1 MPTLPISLELA
12 IPLAVV
18 ACATLFLL
26 VIYLRRRVDQSYYG
40 FAWLPAFFEIFTRYR
55 GLTGEEG
62 PRKRRGPDMAYSAGR
77 DPAHNNNR
85 LQQIFIPMQPDEEE
99 AFRAFYLHE
108 LGLME
113 MRAPNSH
120 LNQDGFWA
128 ISGTRQLYFGTMPD
142 FTHDLT
148 ALPTFSVPNWRDVSE
163 RLGHLGYETTLD
175 HSNAYLDRLVVTDPA
190 GNEIGLIAR

>member
-1 MPTLPISLELA
+1 MPTTSISLELA

-18 ACATLFLL
+18 AGAILFLL
-26 VIYLRRRVDQSYYG
+26 VVFLKRRVDRSYYG
-40 FAWLPAFFEIFTRYR
+40 FAWLPAIFDIFAKHTDAPDD
-55 GLTGEEG
+55 G
-62 PRKRRGPDMAYSAGR
+62 PRRRRGPDMAYSAGR

-85 LQQIFIPMQPDEEE
+85 LQQVFIPMQPDQEE
-99 AFRAFYLHE
+99 ALRAFYLGE

-142 FTHDLT
+142 FKHDLG
-148 ALPTFSVPNWRDVSE
+148 ALPTFSVAQWRDVSE
-163 RLGHLGYETTLD
+163 RLTALGYETTLD
-175 HSNAYLDRLVVTDPA
+175 RSNAYLDRLILTDPA